1 MMLYNKLIFIKQF
14 FIIRREI
21 YEKLYN
27 IFCVIFGKFYL
38 VFSLI
43 DI

>member
-1 MMLYNKLIFIKQF
+1 MLYNNY
-14 FIIRREI
+14 EI

-27 IFCVIFGKFYL
+27 IFGVNFGIFL
-38 VFSLI
+38 PIFSLI

>member
-1 MMLYNKLIFIKQF
+1 MMLYNKFILKTRF
-14 FIIRREI
+14 YNRHKI

-27 IFCVIFGKFYL
+27 IFLCKFWEIL
-38 VFSLI
+38 PIFSLI